1 VTASKHAERNQR
13 AAIDWQCQRL
23 GRLYLLQLDMEQ
35 TKEMKYGNQILEMA
49 RIACATVPDDVC
61 ELMDISDDLFIKIR
75 DSIHDHLGETT
86 NNIEQ

>member
-1 VTASKHAERNQR
+1 
-13 AAIDWQCQRL
+13 
-23 GRLYLLQLDMEQ
+23 MEQ